1 MLYTLHPESFTPRK
15 FNEAEPENPA
25 FQQHSPFPGF
35 DLQLKHVKLQWCK
48 HLTPATSHQTGSRKQ
63 KQEEAGDTQLAGSCF
78 LLEFRVFETGSVH
91 SQACRVST
99 LPETKAFSS
108 HLKAWILRR

>member
-63 KQEEAGDTQLAGSCF
+63 KQEEAGDTQLAG
-78 LLEFRVFETGSVH
+78 V
-91 SQACRVST
+91 VSYWS
-99 LPETKAFSS
+99 FVS
-108 HLKAWILRR
+108 LKLDLFILKPVG